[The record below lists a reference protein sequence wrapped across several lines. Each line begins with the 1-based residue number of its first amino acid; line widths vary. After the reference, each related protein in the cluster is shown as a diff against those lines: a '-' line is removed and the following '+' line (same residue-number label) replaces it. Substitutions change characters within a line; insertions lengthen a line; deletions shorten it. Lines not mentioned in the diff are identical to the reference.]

1 MQQAKPVPSF
11 VVWNWNRHG
20 VVMDVWPLF
29 FLSLG
34 LSTLLA
40 FLLRRLLPGGVSDR
54 ALPPGPLSVPII
66 GNLLWLR
73 RSPRNIVNVL
83 RQCHARYG
91 PIFTLRFG
99 SRRSIFV
106 ADRQI
111 THKALIELG
120 STFADRPS
128 PLPVTRI
135 VTAGQLLISSTA
147 YGPLW
152 RILRR
157 NLTAEIL
164 HPTRVKSFAG
174 GRAWVLRVLREHLLA
189 QAAAQGGVVV
199 AKESFQFAMF
209 CLLVFM
215 CFGEKLG
222 EETVREIAHTQRS
235 LLIYR
240 NKLAVLLIAPRIT
253 QYLFRNR
260 LRTAMAMMEKQR
272 QLFFPL
278 IDAPRSQ
285 KQSKEKEEER
295 FVYSYVDSLLNLELP
310 DEEGSRKL
318 SDEEIIGLC
327 SEFLNGGTDTTATA
341 LEWTMANLVK
351 HREVQEKLREEID
364 SVVTKGEEIKEEELQ
379 RMVYLKAVILEV
391 LRLHPPGHVVL
402 PHAVTEDVS
411 LCGYMIPKG
420 GASVN
425 FLVAEMGRDGR
436 VWAEPMEFRPERF
449 LQGGEGESVDLT
461 GSREIR
467 MMPFGAGR
475 RICPGMGV
483 AMLHLEY
490 LVANLVREFEW
501 KAVEGD
507 EIDLAAEKFEFTVVM
522 KDPLRA
528 RILSR
533 KMTAQEV

>member
-1 MQQAKPVPSF
+1 MEA
-11 VVWNWNRHG
+11 
-20 VVMDVWPLF
+20 WPLL

-40 FLLRRLLPGGVSDR
+40 VLLRRLLPGGVSDR
-54 ALPPGPLSVPII
+54 ALPPGPLAVPII

-83 RQCHARYG
+83 RQSRARYG

-99 SRRSIFV
+99 SRRAIFV
-106 ADRQI
+106 ADHQI
-111 THKALIELG
+111 THKALVELG
-120 STFADRPS
+120 AAFADRPA
-128 PLPVTRI
+128 PPIAARI
-135 VTAGQLLISSTA
+135 LTAGQLFISSTA

-164 HPTRVKSFAG
+164 HPARLKSFAG
-174 GRAWVLRVLREHLLA
+174 GRAWVLRVLREHLLSR
-189 QAAAQGGVVV
+189 AAAQGGVVV
-199 AKESFQFAMF
+199 AAESFQFAVF

-235 LLIYR
+235 LLMYR
-240 NKLAVLLIAPRIT
+240 NKLAILIIAPRIT

-260 LRTAMAMMEKQR
+260 LRTAMAMVEKQR
-272 QLFFPL
+272 QLFLPL
-278 IDAPRSQ
+278 IEARRSQ
-285 KQSKEKEEER
+285 KQSNEKEEER

-310 DEEGSRKL
+310 DEEGRRKL

-351 HREVQEKLREEID
+351 RRELQEKLREEVD
-364 SVVTKGEEIKEEELQ
+364 SVVTQGEEIKEEELQ
-379 RMVYLKAVILEV
+379 RMVYLKAVILEG

-411 LCGYMIPKG
+411 LCGYTIPKG

-449 LQGGEGESVDLT
+449 LKGGEGESVDLT

-475 RICPGMGV
+475 RICPGMGM

-501 KAVEGD
+501 KAVDGD

-533 KMTAQEV
+533 KETAQEA